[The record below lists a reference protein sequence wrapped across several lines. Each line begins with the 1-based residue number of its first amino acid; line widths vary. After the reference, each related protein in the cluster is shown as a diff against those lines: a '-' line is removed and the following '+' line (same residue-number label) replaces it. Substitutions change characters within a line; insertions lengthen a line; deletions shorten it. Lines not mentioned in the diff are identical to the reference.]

1 MLNKQGYP
9 SGIMTSPPSLFLK
22 MTLLTGY
29 LDNLKKKNPSSESR
43 VIRTLHIWTHHTPFG
58 VNNDLFRKTS
68 NITFMCHCA
77 PSKKPLEKI

>member
-29 LDNLKKKNPSSESR
+29 LDNLKKKKSLKRIQSYKDASYLDPSYP
-43 VIRTLHIWTHHTPFG
+43 IWG
-58 VNNDLFRKTS
+58 KQ
-68 NITFMCHCA
+68 
-77 PSKKPLEKI
+77 